1 MKTILRV
8 ASVLLGLSTVLFFTP
23 GCGED
28 GNGGGCDVNPAGP
41 GCVQLATIT
50 PSTDMVYIGQR
61 VTFSATPTTG
71 VTWGGDNPAVATVD
85 ASTGVVTGIATGKV
99 TIWAQNSAGRTT
111 RLLSVLPSYNGKWS
125 GSYALIGCQ
134 STGDFTAIDF
144 CGMFFQGEVLNM
156 GFDLTQ
162 SRDQVTGSFSL
173 GDLLGTLSASTVN
186 GTDGSLPLTGSS
198 TTADGLVIQM
208 QNLRATSP
216 SPGTMK
222 GSFDQ
227 VWGLPGATGT
237 GRLACEIRD
246 VTRTSGAPTV
256 RFLSPGANAPALTLE
271 QAVRAVRRR

>member
-1 MKTILRV
+1 MMTARRVTALLLALGSVILF
-8 ASVLLGLSTVLFFTP
+8 SV
-23 GCGED
+23 GCGD
-28 GNGGGCDVNPAGP
+28 GNSDGP
-41 GCVQLATIT
+41 PSSPTPTAPTINT
-50 PSTDMVYIGQR
+50 TTDMVYIGQR
-61 VTFSATPTTG
+61 VTFSANPATG
-71 VTWGGDNPAVATVD
+71 VTWGGDAPSVASVD
-85 ASTGVVTGIATGKV
+85 ASTGVVTGVATGKV

-125 GSYALIGCQ
+125 GSYSINGCQ

-186 GTDGSLPLTGSS
+186 GTDGSLALTGSS

-227 VWGLPGATGT
+227 VWSLPGASGT
-237 GRLACEIRD
+237 GRLACDIRD

>member
-1 MKTILRV
+1 MKAPRRFV
-8 ASVLLGLSTVLFFTP
+8 AAFLAIGSLSLFAA
-23 GCGED
+23 GCGGD
-28 GNGGGCDVNPAGP
+28 SSNGGAGP
-41 GCVQLATIT
+41 TPEPVPTINT
-50 PSTDMVYIGQR
+50 TTDMVYIGQR
-61 VTFSATPTTG
+61 VTFSATGTG
-71 VTWGGDNPAVATVD
+71 VTWGGDAPSVATVD
-85 ASTGVVTGIATGKV
+85 ATTGVVTGVATGKV

-227 VWGLPGATGT
+227 VWSLPGASGT
-237 GRLACEIRD
+237 GRLACDIRD